1 MNKLIKLITSIAII
15 AVLLLT
21 LSCSFSKQDESGSLV
36 LPSPRAAMPE
46 VNTIIRYS
54 LERNDSPV
62 KMNGQDVITVD
73 YTNSVEIENLN
84 PGSGYKLLVSY
95 GYKDGNNFKVTHLK
109 TSDSFSIM
117 AGTATEVR
125 LTLEAA
131 PKYEFLTTSGGLSSA
146 VYINETLYLLDGTDL
161 LTITSNGTPE
171 TLTGIPEG
179 VTITSLSRGLTFNM
193 DGTTVIEELW
203 LNTNQGLFHPNSAGG
218 GYKKNMPENLSPDI
232 KFSKAVEIKV
242 KDDPESNPVSFIVAV
257 YSGGGSSLG
266 LIFAESQADFTTEEP
281 SEDNNTWETL
291 DSIDSEEAD
300 EILKNIKGDI
310 ILDFAI
316 NDSSDSLE
324 NIYYLVT
331 PLGTI
336 IGSADIADI
345 GEDTDFVNLIL
356 GSDNSLKIGDG
367 SQSIRRVSSAGN
379 SVYVAPDK
387 GVYVANISKIAGSR
401 GKPTEGGFTLVSGTA
416 NRKIIQL
423 SSIEYNN
430 PDNSNDVYT
439 AAVTDKN
446 AVLIIKNDVLLT
458 EIPATAGMP
467 NKAEPYFYDDG
478 NLQLILS
485 GTNGSVQY
493 TVVAE

>member
-21 LSCSFSKQDESGSLV
+21 LSCSFSKQDESGRLV

-73 YTNSVEIENLN
+73 HTNSVEIENLN

-117 AGTATEVR
+117 AGTATEVNI
-125 LTLEAA
+125 LLDAA
-131 PKYEFLTTSGGLSSA
+131 PDYTFLTTSGAQSSA
-146 VYINETLYLLDGTDL
+146 VYINETLYLLDGTEVFR
-161 LTITSNGTPE
+161 ITSNGKTE
-171 TLTGIPEG
+171 ETGIPED
-179 VTITSLSRGLTFNM
+179 VIITSLSRGLTF
-193 DGTTVIEELW
+193 DEDFAISEELW
-203 LNTNQGLFHPNSAGG
+203 LNTNQGLYHPNSAGD
-218 GYKKNMPENLSPDI
+218 GYEKNMPTNLSPAI
-232 KFSKAVEIKV
+232 KFSKAVEIK
-242 KDDPESNPVSFIVAV
+242 DTSGPAPVSFIVAV

-266 LIFAESQADFTTEEP
+266 LIFAESQTDFTAEST
-281 SEDNNTWETL
+281 EDNNTWETL

-423 SSIEYNN
+423 SSIEYKN
-430 PDNSNDVYT
+430 PENGDDVSTYT
-439 AAVTDKN
+439 AAVTEKN
-446 AVLIIKNDVLLT
+446 AVLIIKDGALLA

-478 NLQLILS
+478 SLQLILS

-493 TVVAE
+493 TVVE

>member
-1 MNKLIKLITSIAII
+1 MNKLIKLITSIAIV

-73 YTNSVEIENLN
+73 HTNSVEIENLN

-117 AGTATEVR
+117 AGTATEVNIS
-125 LTLEAA
+125 LEDA
-131 PKYEFLTTSGGLSSA
+131 PYYRFLTTSGAQSSA
-146 VYINETLYLLDGTDL
+146 VYINETLYLLDGTEVFR
-161 LTITSNGTPE
+161 ITSNCKTE
-171 TLTGIPEG
+171 ETGIPED
-179 VTITSLSRGLTFNM
+179 VIITSLSRGLTF
-193 DGTTVIEELW
+193 DEDFAISEELW
-203 LNTNQGLFHPNSAGG
+203 LNTNQGLYHPNSAGD
-218 GYKKNMPENLSPDI
+218 GYEKNMPTNLSPAI
-232 KFSKAVEIKV
+232 KFSKAVEIK
-242 KDDPESNPVSFIVAV
+242 DTSGAAPVSFIVAV

-266 LIFAESQADFTTEEP
+266 LIFAESQTDFTAEST
-281 SEDNNTWETL
+281 EDNNTWETL

-300 EILKNIKGDI
+300 DILKNIKGDI

-316 NDSSDSLE
+316 NEDSSDSIK

-336 IGSADIADI
+336 IGSADIANI

-367 SQSIRRVSSAGN
+367 SQSIRRVSSAGEK
-379 SVYVAPDK
+379 VYVAPDK
-387 GVYVANISKIAGSR
+387 GVYVANISKNVGYR
-401 GKPTEGGFTLVSGTA
+401 GKPTEDGFTLVSGTA